1 MFGIDDPQI
10 LIAYLAAIISAIVC
24 IWYGLWR
31 WNKDGGE

>member
-10 LIAYLAAIISAIVC
+10 LIAYGAALVSALAC
-24 IWYGLWR
+24 ILYGLWR